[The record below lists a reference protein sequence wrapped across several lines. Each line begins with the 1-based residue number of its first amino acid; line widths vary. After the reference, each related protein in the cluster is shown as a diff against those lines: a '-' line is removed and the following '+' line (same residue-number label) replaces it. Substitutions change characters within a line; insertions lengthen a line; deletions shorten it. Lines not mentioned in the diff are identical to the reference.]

1 MLVKEE
7 APTLS
12 DAFFLRLGWAAL
24 ALLAGCSGPGG
35 PDVVIQ
41 HDHQVLRG
49 ALQRCTAEACTL
61 NGKTIARSSIDW
73 IGLRRQPPPPG
84 AQSAVAD
91 EVHLTDGSVH
101 SGTLVTVDAATV
113 VMDSGAYPRDRVE
126 WIHLGKSETGEVP
139 TATEGNPGDASAK
152 FCPVDRPLGGRVMID
167 YVERFGPSFYVGPAE
182 SQNRIWLWFPLVPA
196 YQPYV
201 VQGKE
206 MQSSPTAPYEL
217 AAPTLN
223 YEVSTTGY
231 TSSTSGSDCKVPAQ
245 SRNGSIRFGD
255 YDAAHVHPGL
265 KFIRFRA
272 LYPDLTVQEP
282 DEVDSPWPDQ
292 GVCRDRAHPDQTAL
306 ATAPSIMSEVEIG
319 PDSCGK
325 MPNNF
330 CANPGYCSLGHTIA
344 DPSARQECLA
354 RPEKHAV
361 IPFSGTGTHSG
372 EFDEFPSVHV
382 KWEVC
387 CGCGTRPD
395 TGAAPDDGKNR

>member
-1 MLVKEE
+1 M
-7 APTLS
+7 S
-12 DAFFLRLGWAAL
+12 DPFFLRLGWAAL
-24 ALLAGCSGPGG
+24 AVLAGCGGPSG
-35 PDVVIQ
+35 PDVVLQ

-49 ALQRCTAEACTL
+49 ALQSCTAEVCTL
-61 NGKTIARSSIDW
+61 NSKTIARSSIDW

-101 SGTLVTVDAATV
+101 SGKLVTVDAATV
-113 VMDSGAYPRDRVE
+113 VMDSEAYPRDRVE
-126 WIHLGKSETGEVP
+126 WIHFGNSGSAQEPPK
-139 TATEGNPGDASAK
+139 TAEHAAQ

-196 YQPYV
+196 YKPYV

-206 MQSSPTAPYEL
+206 MQSSPTSPYEL
-217 AAPTLN
+217 AAPSLN
-223 YEVSTTGY
+223 YEVSTSGY

-255 YDAAHVHPGL
+255 YDSSHVHPGL

-272 LYPDLTVQEP
+272 LYPDLTIQEP
-282 DEVDSPWPDQ
+282 DEVDSTWPDP
-292 GVCRDRAHPDQTAL
+292 GVCRDRAHPDQTGL
-306 ATAPSIMSEVEIG
+306 ATPPGIMSYVEIR
-319 PDSCGK
+319 PEICGT
-325 MPNNF
+325 MPNSF
-330 CANPGYCSLGHTIA
+330 CTNAGYCSLGHTIA
-344 DPSARQECLA
+344 DPSARQECSQ
-354 RPEKHAV
+354 RPEKHTV
-361 IPFSGTGTHSG
+361 IPFSGTGTHAG
-372 EFDEFPSVHV
+372 EFDDFPSVHV

-395 TGAAPDDGKNR
+395 TGSAPDADKNR